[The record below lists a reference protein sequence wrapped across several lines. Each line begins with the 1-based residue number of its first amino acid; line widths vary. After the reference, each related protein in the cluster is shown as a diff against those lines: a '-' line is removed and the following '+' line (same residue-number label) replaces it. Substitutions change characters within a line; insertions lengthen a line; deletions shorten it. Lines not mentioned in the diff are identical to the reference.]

1 MEANRR
7 KANEYCAH
15 AAKMGVIPL
24 APHTIFTQY
33 LDDTLPDQRQQG
45 LEMGLELLRHC
56 DELWVCGD
64 VISEGMRGEI
74 AFAARY
80 NILTRYYSSL
90 EMMVNPSPINTLADR
105 VAAAKKATPG
115 RDNHVKEAESL
126 TI

>member
-1 MEANRR
+1 MEANKR
-7 KANEYCAH
+7 KANEYCAR

-33 LDDTLPDQRQQG
+33 LNDTLPDQRQQG
-45 LEMGLELLRHC
+45 LEMGLELLRRC
-56 DELWVCGD
+56 DELWVCGG

-80 NILTRYYSSL
+80 NILTRYYSCL
-90 EMMVNPSPINTLADR
+90 EMMINPEPIDSLADR
-105 VAAAKKATPG
+105 VAAAKDVIPG
-115 RDNHVKEAESL
+115 RENYVKRVESL